1 MSNLNEQQFSGA
13 PSLTTAKI
21 SGILRKHNVAR
32 YTRKAGSKSTLRDV
46 NRYHS
51 ETSGIEVEP
60 ETRETLVH
68 PGSKTT
74 RPSYQKT
81 YSGRYAIS
89 YRKGYTRGMN
99 QDKNTHT
106 PEEINAML
114 ESAKSAF
121 TNSGLKVSPHHR
133 EGHFWV
139 HE

>member
-21 SGILRKHNVAR
+21 SGILRKAGVER
-32 YTRKAGSKSTLRDV
+32 YTRKAGSKSTLRDI

-51 ETSGIEVEP
+51 ETSGIEIEP
-60 ETRETLVH
+60 EVREALIH
-68 PGSKTT
+68 RGSKTT
-74 RPSYQKT
+74 RPSYQKQ

-89 YRKGYTRGMN
+89 YRKGYTRGMG
-99 QDKNTHT
+99 QSKNDHT
-106 PEEINAML
+106 PEQVSDILSRARG
-114 ESAKSAF
+114 AF
-121 TNSGLKVSPHHR
+121 TNSGLKISEHHR

>member
-1 MSNLNEQQFSGA
+1 MSNLNEQQFSVA
-13 PSLTTAKI
+13 PSLTTAKV

-32 YTRKAGSKSTLRDV
+32 YTRKAGSKSMLRDI

-51 ETSGIEVEP
+51 ETSGIEIEP
-60 ETRETLVH
+60 ETREALLH

-74 RPSYQKT
+74 RPSYQKQ
-81 YSGRYAIS
+81 YSGRYAVS
-89 YRKGYTRGMN
+89 YRRGYTRGVN
-99 QDKNTHT
+99 KDKNTHT
-106 PEEINAML
+106 PEEITAML

-133 EGHFWV
+133 ENHFWV